1 MLAMTPTTYSRLLW
15 TAAALGAVLQL
26 SVVGG
31 AQWSLHSTLSGL
43 PPKEDLSRLGDMAQA
58 TVIFDQADKP
68 AFSIFEEQRREVPL
82 EAISPHLVS
91 ALIAVEDQRY
101 YAHGG
106 VDVIRVLGAGLA
118 NLREG
123 RRAQGGSTITQ
134 QLARQSF
141 LKPDK
146 TFTRK
151 VQEVLLAT
159 RIENEYSKQQILE
172 LYLNKVYFG
181 GGLYGAEA
189 ASLGYFG
196 KSARNLTVSEAAL
209 LAGLVKSPSSLA
221 PTVNLDRA
229 VERRNLVLAMMR
241 DMGVIDEPAFERARD
256 SKVIL
261 FDALRK
267 DEPYGQYFKEAVR
280 RELVEKFGRERV
292 YQGGLKV
299 YTTID
304 LAMQK
309 AADSAVRASLEDLDK
324 RRARALKAR
333 KRAPADPDE
342 PLQAALVAVDPLS
355 GAVRALVGG
364 RSFDDSQFNR
374 AVQAKRQPG
383 SAFKPFVYAA
393 ALEAGFTPASLIE
406 HLDEPLDL
414 PEGAWTPEDGHSEGT
429 EMIMRVALRTS
440 SNRAAVR
447 MIEDVGI
454 DRTVDYAKKMGIGEL
469 PAVPSL
475 ALGAGEL
482 SLMDITTAYGA
493 FPADGM
499 VHQPYF
505 IRRVVDGDDQVLYS
519 AEPHAEQAIT
529 PETAYLMSTMLADV
543 INSGTAWKARQAGFR
558 LPAGGKTGTTNDYH
572 DAWFVGFTPSLVSG
586 VWIGFDNPQPILPG
600 SAYAGDV
607 AVPLWADFMKA
618 ATSGDEPRWLKA
630 PKGITTVEVC
640 RLSGKLPAGGCN
652 SVLVVDDEGATSQR
666 STVYSEHFVRGTE
679 PTDTCPLHVGR
690 SLFAKMGDWFTGSP
704 AAAPRRTRAGEAE
717 PAVAAAAPANAE
729 ATTAEKPEEE
739 AEKPKKRGFWSR
751 LFGRGDDD
759 DKKDEKKKEK
769 EPPPSR
775 PPGGQR

>member
-1 MLAMTPTTYSRLLW
+1 MMSSVTRSKLLW
-15 TAAALGAVLQL
+15 VAAAAGAVLQM
-26 SVVGG
+26 SVVGA
-31 AQWSLHSTLSGL
+31 AQWSLHTTLSGL
-43 PPKEDLSRLGDMAQA
+43 PQKDELSRLGDMAEA
-58 TVIFDQADKP
+58 TVIYDRTDAP

-91 ALIAVEDQRY
+91 ALIAIEDQRF

-106 VDVIRVLGAGLA
+106 VDVVRVLGAGVA

-134 QLARQSF
+134 QLARLSF
-141 LKPDK
+141 LRPDK

-151 VQEVLLAT
+151 IQEVLLAT

-196 KSARNLTVSEAAL
+196 KSARNLTVDEAAL

-229 VERRNLVLAMMR
+229 IERRNLVLAMMR
-241 DMGVIDEPAFERARD
+241 GMGVLDEAGYEKAREAR
-256 SKVIL
+256 VVL

-280 RELVEKFGRERV
+280 REIVEKFGRERV

-299 YTTID
+299 YTTVD

-309 AADSAVRASLEDLDK
+309 AADAAVRASLEDLDR

-333 KRAPADPDE
+333 KRAPADGAD
-342 PLQAALVAVDPLS
+342 PLQAALVAVDPAS

-364 RSFDDSQFNR
+364 RSFNDSHFNR
-374 AVQAKRQPG
+374 AVQARRQPG
-383 SAFKPFVYAA
+383 SAFKPFLYAA

-406 HLDEPLDL
+406 RLDEPIDL
-414 PEGAWTPEDGHSEGT
+414 PDGAWTPDDGHSEGT
-429 EMIMRVALRTS
+429 EMIMRAALETS

-454 DRTVDYAKKMGIGEL
+454 DQTVAYAKKLGLGSM
-469 PAVPSL
+469 PAVHSL

-482 SLMDITTAYGA
+482 SLMEITAAYGTFA
-493 FPADGM
+493 AEGLL
-499 VHQPYF
+499 HQPYL
-505 IRRVVDGDDQVLYS
+505 IRRVVDADGQEIFAS
-519 AEPHAEQAIT
+519 EPHAEQAIT
-529 PETAYLMSTMLADV
+529 PETAYLMSTMLAGV
-543 INSGTAWKARQAGFR
+543 IDSGTGWKARQAGFK

-586 VWIGFDNPQPILPG
+586 VWVGFDNPRPILPG

-607 AVPLWADFMKA
+607 AVPLWASFMKD
-618 ATSGDEPRWLKA
+618 ATAGDKPRWLET
-630 PKGITTVEVC
+630 PKDIVTVQVC
-640 RLSGKLPAGGCN
+640 RLSGKRPAGGCDG
-652 SVLVVDDEGATSQR
+652 VQVVADDGSTSSR
-666 STVYSEHFVRGTE
+666 SMIYGEQFVRGTE
-679 PTDTCPLHVGR
+679 PVDTCPLHVGR
-690 SLFAKMGDWFTGSP
+690 SLFARMGDWVTGSP
-704 AAAPRRTRAGEAE
+704 AAAPRSARPGEAE
-717 PAVAAAAPANAE
+717 PAVAPAVTAANE
-729 ATTAEKPEEE
+729 AAVDASESED
-739 AEKPKKRGFWSR
+739 EKPKKRGFWSR
-751 LFGRGDDD
+751 LFGRGDKD
-759 DKKDEKKKEK
+759 DKKNEQAA
-769 EPPPSR
+769 PRR
-775 PPGGQR
+775 PPGG

>member
-1 MLAMTPTTYSRLLW
+1 MIPAIGYSRLMW
-15 TAAALGAVLQL
+15 AAAALGAVLQM
-26 SVVGG
+26 SVVGL
-31 AQWSLHSTLSGL
+31 AQWSLHTTLSGL
-43 PPKEDLSRLGDMAQA
+43 PAKDELSRLGEMAQA
-58 TVIFDQADKP
+58 TVIYDQEDKP

-91 ALIAVEDQRY
+91 ALIAIEDQRF
-101 YAHGG
+101 YAHSG
-106 VDVIRVLGAGLA
+106 VDVVRILGAVVA
-118 NLREG
+118 NIREG
-123 RRAQGGSTITQ
+123 RRAQGGSTLTQ
-134 QLARQSF
+134 QLARLSF

-172 LYLNKVYFG
+172 MYLNKAYFG

-196 KSARNLTVSEAAL
+196 KSAKNLTVDEAAL

-229 VERRNLVLAMMR
+229 VERRNLVLTTMR
-241 DMGVIDEPAFERARD
+241 EMGVIDQQAFERGRD
-256 SKVIL
+256 AKVIL

-299 YTTID
+299 YTTVD

-309 AADSAVRASLEDLDK
+309 AADTAVRQSLDDLDN
-324 RRARALKAR
+324 RRAKALKAR
-333 KRAPADPDE
+333 KRAPADPAE
-342 PLQAALVAVDPLS
+342 PLQAALVAVDPAS

-364 RSFDDSQFNR
+364 RNFNDSHFNR
-374 AVQAKRQPG
+374 AVQARRQPG

-406 HLDEPLDL
+406 RLDEPLDL
-414 PEGAWTPEDGHSEGT
+414 ADGAWTPEDGHSEGT

-454 DRTVDYAKKMGIGEL
+454 DRTVDYAKKLGIGDL

-475 ALGAGEL
+475 ALGSGEL

-493 FPADGM
+493 FAAEG
-499 VHQPYF
+499 VVRHPYF
-505 IRRVVDGDDQVLYS
+505 IRRVVDGDGQVLYS

-607 AVPLWADFMKA
+607 AVPLWAEFMKA
-618 ATSGDEPRWLKA
+618 ATSRDEPRWLKA
-630 PKGITTVEVC
+630 PKGIVTVQVC
-640 RLSGKLPAGGCN
+640 RLSGKLPAGGCDG
-652 SVLVVDDEGATSQR
+652 VQVVTDDGATSQR
-666 STVYSEHFVRGTE
+666 SMIYSEQFVRGTE

-690 SLFAKMGDWFTGSP
+690 SLFATMGNWFTGSP
-704 AAAPRRTRAGEAE
+704 AAAARTTRAGEAE
-717 PAVAAAAPANAE
+717 PAATAAAPAKAE
-729 ATTAEKPEEE
+729 EVDAETREEE
-739 AEKPKKRGFWSR
+739 VEKPKKRGFWSR
-751 LFGRGDDD
+751 IFGRGDKGD
-759 DKKDEKKKEK
+759 DKKDDKKEQA
-769 EPPPSR
+769 PRR
-775 PPGGQR
+775 PPGGQQ